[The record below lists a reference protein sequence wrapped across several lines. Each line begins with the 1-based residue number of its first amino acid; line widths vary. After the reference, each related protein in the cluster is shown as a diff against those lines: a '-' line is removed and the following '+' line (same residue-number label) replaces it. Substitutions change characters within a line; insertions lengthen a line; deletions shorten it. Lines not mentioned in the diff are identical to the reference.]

1 MSDGE
6 NVPRHA
12 DERAMREAYAKC
24 TREHASLP
32 AWTDLPLEMREAFI
46 RVFWA
51 GRRFEAQ
58 DPDRLR

>member
-6 NVPRHA
+6 NVPRYA
-12 DERAMREAYAKC
+12 DERAMREACAKC
-24 TREHASLP
+24 TREYPSLP
-32 AWTDLPLEMREAFI
+32 AWTDLPLEMRKAFI

-58 DPDRLR
+58 DLDRLR